1 MQQHARLTVYK
12 ESATAATQEIE
23 RLRHENAILRSSARP
38 LSEHDCELYEVYRCL
53 SNAEHG
59 WNHTCMLLDITREK
73 VETRTH
79 RIIHLENHVET
90 QDAEL
95 EERAER
101 ITNLERQLLELP
113 GQAPPELANPEE
125 IDAMSGVDED

>member
-1 MQQHARLTVYK
+1 
-12 ESATAATQEIE
+12 
-23 RLRHENAILRSSARP
+23 
-38 LSEHDCELYEVYRCL
+38 
-53 SNAEHG
+53 
-59 WNHTCMLLDITREK
+59 MLLDITREK

-113 GQAPPELANPEE
+113 GQAPPELADPEE